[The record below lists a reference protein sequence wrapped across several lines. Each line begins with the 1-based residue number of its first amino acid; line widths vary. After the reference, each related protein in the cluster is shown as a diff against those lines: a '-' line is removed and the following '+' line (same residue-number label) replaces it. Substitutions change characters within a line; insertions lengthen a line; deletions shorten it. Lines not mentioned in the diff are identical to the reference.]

1 MLSPD
6 RARAG
11 AIAHVVPKSTQ
22 QQYAEAAM
30 ERKPNL
36 IREYVAAVKSAAA
49 KNPQEAPSELHTWV
63 TFALET
69 ADHLDP

>member
-1 MLSPD
+1 
-6 RARAG
+6 
-11 AIAHVVPKSTQ
+11 
-22 QQYAEAAM
+22 M